1 MLVNAIARFCN
12 EIGRRD
18 YVTDKIFSLDDQYA
32 QTKSWG
38 AERKAPLV
46 YLVLSEEGALSIA
59 KHVEFYVWKGL
70 LKKVTGIKGVSD
82 STGVKEDMIR
92 KTLIDYASSAKQGI
106 DDFGKSRFVAVPT
119 IADGTDVK
127 DALYVGRV
135 EPVLHYCMGGVK
147 INTNGQVLSSSDGSI
162 VPGLF
167 ACGEVTGGIHGENR
181 LAGNSLLECTVY
193 GRIIGEETSRCATS
207 KI

>member
-46 YLVLSEEGALSIA
+46 YLLLSEEGALSIA

-106 DDFGKSRFVAVPT
+106 DDFGKSRFVART
-119 IADGTDVK
+119 
-127 DALYVGRV
+127 VGLGLEARWMHTEIFGSV
-135 EPVLHYCMGGVK
+135 WLHFMG
-147 INTNGQVLSSSDGSI
+147 D
-162 VPGLF
+162 
-167 ACGEVTGGIHGENR
+167 
-181 LAGNSLLECTVY
+181 
-193 GRIIGEETSRCATS
+193 IGFCR
-207 KI
+207 